1 MKISK
6 TLVAA
11 AVTAISGVA
20 CAASLPNVAVL
31 ATGGTIAGAGTSATG
46 SAYTAGKVSVNHLVA
61 AVPQLAEIANV
72 TPVQVAQIGSQHMS
86 DEVWLTLA

>member
-31 ATGGTIAGAGTSATG
+31 ATGGTIAGAGDR
-46 SAYTAGKVSVNHLVA
+46 TARGEHGDVRKRSGAGHA
-61 AVPQLAEIANV
+61 RD
-72 TPVQVAQIGSQHMS
+72 GGDGGG
-86 DEVWLTLA
+86 DERLGNLHGHFSSKRARRPEM

>member
-31 ATGGTIAGAGTSATG
+31 ATGGTIAGAARPPRVRPTRPARSR
-46 SAYTAGKVSVNHLVA
+46 
-61 AVPQLAEIANV
+61 
-72 TPVQVAQIGSQHMS
+72 
-86 DEVWLTLA
+86 